1 LFDNINFIMDE
12 YKQLTED
19 QRISIKQLQESNKAM
34 ISAINEVVKNA
45 IVTVEKG
52 QNVKYRVS
60 ASSIE
65 GLYKAVLGEH

>member
-1 LFDNINFIMDE
+1 MDE

>member
-1 LFDNINFIMDE
+1 MFDNINFIMDE